1 MGKLRLDI
9 NSTSVR
15 GAYGIVDIVFN
26 GTTLASTKQLSAT
39 VVSLEYNAEILTSS
53 NNSLKISLL
62 NAQAN
67 DANGDGEFTG
77 PEDETMQ
84 AIVSA
89 LSYSTD
95 DSNFITLLPQ
105 AHTSYTFT
113 SGLLAGNV
121 LTLTENVSSFTSY
134 GLDHTVEFNSDG
146 IVNSSYISGVRGKFL
161 PDGNYQDFVN
171 NKLYD
176 PNGVEI

>member
-9 NSTSVR
+9 NSTAVLGR
-15 GAYGIVDIVFN
+15 YGIVDIVFN
-26 GTTLASTKQLSAT
+26 GATLASTKQLSAT
-39 VVSLEYNAEILTSS
+39 VESLEYNVEILTSS

-62 NAQAN
+62 NPQAN
-67 DANGDGEFTG
+67 DTNGDGDFTG
-77 PEDETMQ
+77 AEDETMQ

-89 LSYSTD
+89 LSYSID

-105 AHTSYTFT
+105 VYTSYTFP

-121 LTLTENVSSFTSY
+121 LTLTENVSSFISY
-134 GLDHTVEFNSDG
+134 GLDDTVEFNSDG
-146 IVNSSYISGVRGKFL
+146 IVNSSYISGVQGKFL

-176 PNGVEI
+176 PNGSEI